1 MARQTWTTPEQK
13 EWLESKRAAFLEAKQ
28 KGNSALKEH
37 FLTIFKD
44 FREKWPVPPV
54 TEGESTEAGSSGL
67 ATKKKGDR
75 YDRVCV
81 HYLF

>member
-1 MARQTWTTPEQK
+1 MARQTWTMPEQK
-13 EWLESKRAAFLEAKQ
+13 DWLESKRAAFLKAKQ
-28 KGNSALKEH
+28 KGNLALKEH

-54 TEGESTEAGSSGL
+54 TEEESTEVGSSAL

-75 YDRVCV
+75 YDRVFF